1 MKNYTVSVKSINH
14 VTHDV
19 LRIITEKPEGFNFVS
34 GQADNISINKSGW
47 LKEERPFTFTNLPTN
62 DFLEFMI
69 KTYPEHKGLT
79 NELLHLK
86 PNDELVLHGVYGT
99 INYKGEGVFIAGGAG
114 ITPFISIFRNLKV
127 KHQIGN
133 NKLVFANKTKVD
145 IILENEFKELLGD
158 AFVNILS
165 DEHIEGYHYGQIT
178 EEFLKV
184 NIADFNQQFYICGP
198 EPMIKAV

>member
-34 GQADNISINKSGW
+34 GLADNISINKSGW

-86 PNDELVLHGVYGT
+86 PND
-99 INYKGEGVFIAGGAG
+99 
-114 ITPFISIFRNLKV
+114 
-127 KHQIGN
+127 
-133 NKLVFANKTKVD
+133 
-145 IILENEFKELLGD
+145 
-158 AFVNILS
+158 
-165 DEHIEGYHYGQIT
+165 
-178 EEFLKV
+178 
-184 NIADFNQQFYICGP
+184 
-198 EPMIKAV
+198 